1 MPNLRDYINSKN
13 IALYI
18 KELPVEQTID
28 KALFPDK
35 KVSGT
40 KLEMAKGAKKKP
52 IALRM
57 STFDAATKMRALS
70 ADLTVKSTEIPF
82 FKEGMGIDET
92 TRRDLQNAVGANNEN
107 FVNALLGEVFENYS
121 NLIDGAN
128 IIAKKMRS
136 SVIQN
141 GLLNFTSKD
150 GDIVVDYGVPSNHRE
165 VLTGVDKWTNPDA
178 DIIGDI
184 QAMQKAIT
192 NDQYAKPK
200 ILLLTENTFDGTFLV
215 NKAITNHIKNSNL
228 NTSLILS
235 QANYIQFVK
244 EVLQLTVVFLE
255 DATYIPSEGADPV
268 QYYTDGKVTL
278 MSGTTLGKT
287 VYGTTPEEF
296 DKQSGTSKLDTYMVD
311 KGIAVTTMVKED
323 PVTVD
328 TKVSVMP
335 IVSFDRA
342 DEVFFATVY

>member
-52 IALRM
+52 IAL
-57 STFDAATKMRALS
+57 KMRALS
-70 ADLTVKSTEIPF
+70 ADLNVKSTEIPF

-92 TRRDLQNAVGANNEN
+92 TRRDLQNAIGANNEN
-107 FVNALLGEVFENYS
+107 FVNALLGQVFENYS

-128 IIAKKMRS
+128 IISKKMRS

-141 GLLNFTSKD
+141 GLLNFTSDD

-165 VLTGVDKWTNPDA
+165 VLTGTDKWANPDA

-184 QAMQKAIT
+184 KAWQKAIT

-200 ILLLTENTFDGTFLV
+200 TLLLTENTFDSTFLV

-255 DATYIPSEGADPV
+255 DATYIPYEGADPV
-268 QYYTDGKVTL
+268 PYYADGKITL
-278 MSGTTLGKT
+278 MSGTTLGNT

-296 DKQSGTSKLDTYMVD
+296 DKQSGSSKLDTYMVD
-311 KGIAVTTMVKED
+311 TGIAVTTMVKED

>member
-28 KALFPDK
+28 KTLFPDK
-35 KVSGT
+35 KVTGT
-40 KLEMAKGAKKKP
+40 KLEMAKGAKKKSV
-52 IALRM
+52 ALRM

-92 TRRDLQNAVGANNEN
+92 TRRDLQNAIGANNEN
-107 FVNALLGEVFENYS
+107 FVNALLGQVFENYAD
-121 NLIDGAN
+121 LVAGAN
-128 IIAKKMRS
+128 IIAKKMRA

-150 GDIVVDYGVPSNHRE
+150 GDIVVDYGVPAAHRQ
-165 VLTGVDKWTNPDA
+165 VLTGTGKWTDPSA
-178 DIIGDI
+178 DIVGDI
-184 QAMQKAIT
+184 KRWQKAIT
-192 NDQYAKPK
+192 DDQYAKPN
-200 ILLLTENTFDGTFLV
+200 ILLLTEKTFDETFLV
-215 NKAITNHIKNSNL
+215 NTKITAHIKNSNL

-235 QANYIQFVK
+235 QANYLQFAK
-244 EVLQLTVVFLE
+244 EVMGLTVIFLE
-255 DATYIPSEGADPV
+255 DSTYIPSEGASPIP
-268 QYYTDGKVTL
+268 YYTDGKVTL
-278 MSGTTLGKT
+278 MSGSSLGNT

-296 DKQSGTSKLDTYMVD
+296 DKQSGSSKLDTYMV
-311 KGIAVTTMVKED
+311 GTGTAVTTMVKED

-342 DEVFFATVY
+342 DECFFATVL

>member
-1 MPNLRDYINSKN
+1 MNLSDYINSKN

-18 KELPVEQTID
+18 KELPVEQTLD
-28 KALFPDK
+28 KALFPNK

-57 STFDAATKMRALS
+57 STFDANTKMRALS
-70 ADLTVKSTEIPF
+70 ADLNVKSTEIPF

-121 NLIDGAN
+121 NLVDGAN

-150 GDIVVDYGVPSNHRE
+150 GDIVVDYGVPANHRE
-165 VLTGVDKWTNPDA
+165 VLINIDKWTNPDA

-184 QAMQKAIT
+184 KAWQKAIVK
-192 NDQYAKPK
+192 DQYAKPK
-200 ILLLTENTFDGTFLV
+200 TLLLTENTFDSTFLV

-255 DATYIPSEGADPV
+255 DATYIPYEGAEPV
-268 QYYTDGKVTL
+268 PYYADGKVTL
-278 MSGTTLGKT
+278 MSGTTLGNT

-296 DKQSGTSKLDTYMVD
+296 DKQSGSSKLDTYMVD
-311 KGIAVTTMVKED
+311 TGIAVTTMVKED

>member
-18 KELPVEQTID
+18 KELPAEQTLD
-28 KALFPDK
+28 KALFPNK

-57 STFDAATKMRALS
+57 STFDANTKMRALS

-92 TRRDLQNAVGANNEN
+92 TRRDLQNAIGANNEN
-107 FVNALLGEVFENYS
+107 FVNSLLGQVFEDYS
-121 NLIDGAN
+121 NLVDGAN

-165 VLTGVDKWTNPDA
+165 VLTGTDKWTNPDA

-184 QAMQKAIT
+184 KVWQKSIVK
-192 NDQYAKPK
+192 DQYTKPK
-200 ILLLTENTFDGTFLV
+200 TLLLTENTFDSTFLV

-255 DATYIPSEGADPV
+255 DAAYIPYEGAEPV
-268 QYYTDGKVTL
+268 PYYADGKVTL
-278 MSGTTLGKT
+278 MSGTTLGNT

-296 DKQSGTSKLDTYMVD
+296 DKQSGSSKLDTYIVD
-311 KGIAVTTMVKED
+311 TGIAVTTMVKED

>member
-57 STFDAATKMRALS
+57 STFDANTKMRALS

>member
-1 MPNLRDYINSKN
+1 MNLSDYINSKN

-18 KELPVEQTID
+18 KELPVEQTLD
-28 KALFPDK
+28 KALFPNK

-57 STFDAATKMRALS
+57 STFDANTKMRALS
-70 ADLTVKSTEIPF
+70 ADLNVKSTEIPF

-121 NLIDGAN
+121 NLVDGAN

-150 GDIVVDYGVPSNHRE
+150 GDIVVDYGVPANHRE
-165 VLTGVDKWTNPDA
+165 VLTNTDKWTNPDA

-184 QAMQKAIT
+184 KAWQKAIVK
-192 NDQYAKPK
+192 DQYAKPK
-200 ILLLTENTFDGTFLV
+200 TLLLTENTFDSTFLV

-255 DATYIPSEGADPV
+255 DSTYIPYEGAEPV
-268 QYYTDGKVTL
+268 PYYADGKVTL
-278 MSGTTLGKT
+278 MSGTTLGNT

-296 DKQSGTSKLDTYMVD
+296 DKQSGSSKLDTYMVD
-311 KGIAVTTMVKED
+311 TGIAVTTMVKED

>member
-1 MPNLRDYINSKN
+1 MPNLKDYINSKN

-18 KELPVEQTID
+18 KELPTEQTID

-52 IALRM
+52 VALRM

-92 TRRDLQNAVGANNEN
+92 TRRDLQNAIGANNEN
-107 FVNALLGEVFENYS
+107 FVNSLLGQVFENYS
-121 NLIDGAN
+121 NLVDGAN
-128 IIAKKMRS
+128 IISKKMRS

-165 VLTGVDKWTNPDA
+165 VLTGGDKWTNPDA
-178 DIIGDI
+178 DIIGDVRAI
-184 QAMQKAIT
+184 QKVIT
-192 NDQYAKPK
+192 HDQYGKPK
-200 ILLLTENTFDGTFLV
+200 TLLLTENTFDSTFLV

-268 QYYTDGKVTL
+268 PYYADGKVTL
-278 MSGTTLGKT
+278 MSGTTLGNT

-296 DKQSGTSKLDTYMVD
+296 DKQSGSSKLDTYIVD
-311 KGIAVTTMVKED
+311 KGIAVTTMIKED
-323 PVTVD
+323 PVSVD

>member
-1 MPNLRDYINSKN
+1 MNLSDYINSKN

-18 KELPVEQTID
+18 NELPQQSTVD
-28 KALFPDK
+28 KTLFPDK
-35 KVSGT
+35 KVTGT
-40 KLEMAKGAKKKP
+40 KLEMAKGAKKKSV
-52 IALRM
+52 ALRM

-92 TRRDLQNAVGANNEN
+92 TRRDLQNAIGANNEN
-107 FVNALLGEVFENYS
+107 FVNALLGQVFENYAD
-121 NLIDGAN
+121 LVGGAN
-128 IIAKKMRS
+128 IIAKKMRA

-150 GDIVVDYGVPSNHRE
+150 GDIVVDYGVPANHR
-165 VLTGVDKWTNPDA
+165 VTLTADDKWTNAAA
-178 DIIGDI
+178 DIVGDI
-184 QAMQKAIT
+184 RAWQKAIT
-192 NDQYAKPK
+192 DDQYAKPTI
-200 ILLLTENTFDGTFLV
+200 ILMTEKTFDSTFLINTV
-215 NKAITNHIKNSNL
+215 ITNHIKNSNL

-235 QANYIQFVK
+235 QANYIQFAK
-244 EVLQLTVVFLE
+244 EVLGLTVIFLE
-255 DATYIPSEGADPV
+255 DTTYIPAEGASAIP
-268 QYYTDGKVTL
+268 YYADGKITL
-278 MSGTTLGKT
+278 MSGSTLGNT

-296 DKQSGTSKLDTYMVD
+296 DKQSGSSKLDTYIV
-311 KGIAVTTMVKED
+311 GTGTAVTTMVKED

>member
-1 MPNLRDYINSKN
+1 MNLSDYINSKN

-18 KELPVEQTID
+18 KELPVEQTLD
-28 KALFPDK
+28 KAMFPNK

-57 STFDAATKMRALS
+57 STFDANTKMRALS
-70 ADLTVKSTEIPF
+70 ADLNVKSTEIPF

-121 NLIDGAN
+121 NLVDGAN

-150 GDIVVDYGVPSNHRE
+150 GDIVVDYGVPANHRE
-165 VLTGVDKWTNPDA
+165 VLTNTDKWTNPDA

-184 QAMQKAIT
+184 KAWQKAIVK
-192 NDQYAKPK
+192 DQYAKPK
-200 ILLLTENTFDGTFLV
+200 TLLLTENTFDSTFLV

-255 DATYIPSEGADPV
+255 DATYIPYEGAEPV
-268 QYYTDGKVTL
+268 PYYADGKVTL
-278 MSGTTLGKT
+278 MSGTTLGNT

-296 DKQSGTSKLDTYMVD
+296 DKQSGSSKLDTYMVD
-311 KGIAVTTMVKED
+311 TGIAVTTMVKED